1 MYNPCFVGFLLQMNR
16 YTCLIDRCLH
26 VLYPASATVSSVV
39 SSCSI
44 CKLILKV
51 HKINVSRNTLL
62 SVSCGN
68 PRSKTPPCLRNSNH
82 KYPPMP
88 SDFQFKEP
96 PLALGI
102 PKSRPWY
109 GMDIFSNHPF
119 SWTRAQKI
127 LSFHVNWGMAWQSYQ
142 FSIVIFRVQIEENVE
157 IS

>member
-1 MYNPCFVGFLLQMNR
+1 MYNPCFVGFLLQMNM

-68 PRSKTPPCLRNSNH
+68 PRSKTPPCLRNSNR
-82 KYPPMP
+82 KYTPPCLWISSSKNPPPPPPCPRNSEKP
-88 SDFQFKEP
+88 SMV
-96 PLALGI
+96 
-102 PKSRPWY
+102 WY
-109 GMDIFSNHPF
+109 GYFLESPIHC
-119 SWTRAQKI
+119 I
-127 LSFHVNWGMAWQSYQ
+127 LA
-142 FSIVIFRVQIEENVE
+142 
-157 IS
+157 